1 MLFYINFK
9 YLHNKFII
17 QYIIL
22 TRYGNTIHLIRGRNI
37 LDEDNKPTSCQ
48 IAANKIKR

>member
-37 LDEDNKPTSCQ
+37 LSFYGFRWYWE
-48 IAANKIKR
+48 IKILRIL